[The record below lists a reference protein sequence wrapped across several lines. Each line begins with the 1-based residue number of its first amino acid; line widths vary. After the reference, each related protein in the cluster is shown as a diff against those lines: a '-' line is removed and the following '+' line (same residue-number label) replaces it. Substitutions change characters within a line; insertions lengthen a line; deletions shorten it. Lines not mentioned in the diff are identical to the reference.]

1 MACQHRPNRCFQA
14 VYDLTPKA
22 RKRFFYQSSES
33 ESAHVCISPPP
44 GYLCRPYFIVTART
58 NHGNSAVSVR
68 QSTRLGSRSGA
79 AVVLKNSFFFLITRR
94 HRIQPPS
101 QAGVGFGAGIGSHV
115 FLFNAGITRNKQ
127 SGNSRFC
134 LFNRRKN
141 VLHVPALT
149 REKQK
154 HQKNT
159 KTPKTPPPVENF
171 DWLPVGLISRKYKRS
186 SVLLI

>member
-44 GYLCRPYFIVTART
+44 GYLCGPYFIVTART

-79 AVVLKNSFFFLITRR
+79 AAVLKNSFFFLITRR

-134 LFNRRKN
+134 LFNRRKKCFTC
-141 VLHVPALT
+141 T
-149 REKQK
+149 RANARKAKTPKK
-154 HQKNT
+154 HKNT
-159 KTPKTPPPVENF
+159 KNTPA
-171 DWLPVGLISRKYKRS
+171 SRKF
-186 SVLLI
+186 